1 MSPSTSAGTVQ
12 AVIQADLVYARVG
25 GTPLRLDLYT
35 PSGAPSGLPTL
46 LYLHGGAWTVGDKSA
61 AVSERLMPIVANGFA
76 VASANYR
83 LVPSVRY
90 PSPVHDVKAAVRWLR
105 ANAAEYGLDPDRIAI
120 GGVSAGGHLASLTA
134 LTAGDAQLE
143 GDVGDHL
150 GVSSAVS
157 AVVAYCPTSDFL
169 LSGGRNAF
177 EIQILPP
184 PDTASLLGLEQID
197 DDPELARSASPR
209 YRVHAD
215 APPHLIL
222 HGDRD
227 AAVNHEQ
234 SRVLHE
240 ALSTVGAQ
248 SMYVLIAG
256 AGHEGP
262 ELVSPAITATVA
274 GFLTEKLG

>member
-83 LVPSVRY
+83 LVPSMRY

-150 GVSSAVS
+150 GVPSAVS

-169 LSGGRNAF
+169 LSGGRNAL

>member
-1 MSPSTSAGTVQ
+1 M
-12 AVIQADLVYARVG
+12 YARVG
-25 GTPLRLDLYT
+25 GTSLRLDLYT
-35 PSGAPSGLPTL
+35 PSEAPSGLPTL
-46 LYLHGGAWTVGDKSA
+46 LYLHGGAWAVGDKSD
-61 AVSERLMPIVANGFA
+61 AVAERLMPIVANGFA
-76 VASANYR
+76 VASVNYR
-83 LVPSVRY
+83 LVPSVRF
-90 PSPVHDVKAAVRWLR
+90 PAPVHDVKAAVRWLR

-143 GDVGDHL
+143 GNVGDHL

-169 LSGGRNAF
+169 LSGGRNTL
-177 EIQILPP
+177 ETQILPP
-184 PDTASLLGLEQID
+184 PWTAALLGLDRID

-209 YRVHAD
+209 YRVHAG

-227 AAVNHEQ
+227 AVFNHEE

-240 ALSTVGAQ
+240 ALSAVGAQ
-248 SMYVLIAG
+248 SIYVLIAG

-262 ELVSPAITATVA
+262 EFVAPAITATVA
-274 GFLTEKLG
+274 GFLAETLG

>member
-1 MSPSTSAGTVQ
+1 
-12 AVIQADLVYARVG
+12 VIQADLVYARVG

-169 LSGGRNAF
+169 LSGGRNAL